1 MRSKEGQGF
10 RKLCESF
17 VKGSERLVKIL
28 FQRFLRSFKL
38 FQGPCGLE
46 RFGVGSMQK
55 LKGVDRFGYAHCR
68 FAEGFEQRVPI
79 GSKGSNS
86 SNKSSKLQQALER
99 FEHLKQSH
107 DLHLFGA
114 R

>member
-46 RFGVGSMQK
+46 RFGVGLVMLTAGLRK
-55 LKGVDRFGYAHCR
+55 V
-68 FAEGFEQRVPI
+68 
-79 GSKGSNS
+79 SN
-86 SNKSSKLQQALER
+86 
-99 FEHLKQSH
+99 
-107 DLHLFGA
+107 
-114 R
+114 